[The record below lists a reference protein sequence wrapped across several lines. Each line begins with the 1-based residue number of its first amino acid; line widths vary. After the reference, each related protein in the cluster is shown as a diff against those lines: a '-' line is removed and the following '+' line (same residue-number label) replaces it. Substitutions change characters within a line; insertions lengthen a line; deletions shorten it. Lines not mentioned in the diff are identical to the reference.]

1 MLIVG
6 VTRKGR
12 GMIQIFIVC
21 VVMLDVKVVLCCCR
35 NVFFRRLAFVLCAYQ
50 YCFMG
55 DYVLLFL
62 LTFVCT

>member
-1 MLIVG
+1 
-6 VTRKGR
+6 
-12 GMIQIFIVC
+12 MIQIFIVC